1 MYATRTYFYKWTEIK
16 FILSRDTQKHLT
28 FYSKFIPVLLQNT
41 VKKWEKYRYH
51 SWPRMLGDWKS
62 RPKMLSNSAI
72 LCYTFW
78 AGVSLPYIEFTAY
91 DWMKPNLKQKAGTAR
106 GKWLV
111 RKDGGKLRG
120 VKSLFLSENMLEK
133 WEFSSQDFN
142 FKDSILVFWIVL
154 TLENDESFNVPKQT
168 TRQTTLFNWKI
179 YCFKTFQHFQNVSCA
194 KVQVSLSILSF

>member
-1 MYATRTYFYKWTEIK
+1 MTNNCFLFRRPWRSVVSRRNGVKMASILK
-16 FILSRDTQKHLT
+16 FTCICKTL
-28 FYSKFIPVLLQNT
+28 
-41 VKKWEKYRYH
+41 
-51 SWPRMLGDWKS
+51 
-62 RPKMLSNSAI
+62 
-72 LCYTFW
+72 FW
-78 AGVSLPYIEFTAY
+78 AVNSNTTGTITPMFSSY

-111 RKDGGKLRG
+111 RKDWGKLRG
-120 VKSLFLSENMLEK
+120 VESLFLSENMLEK

-154 TLENDESFNVPKQT
+154 TVLHFVTAKIVGYHFFTLENDESFNVPKQT